1 MAMKNI
7 PDRFGIATSSIAV
20 VLCWFAIDTIVAEA
34 LTPKPQ
40 PFAQEL
46 ARAEPISGA
55 SLADWTAEAA
65 LRGDLVGDI
74 AMARAAPAL
83 NRGTTAEPPEKAA
96 ARQRAL
102 ATASASLALAP
113 HSSAM
118 WLLVAMLSSR
128 TQTEAS
134 VAAVLKMSYLTSSSD
149 ANLIP
154 TRLAVL
160 SLSPAIADPELR
172 SLLRSD
178 IRLILT
184 RRPDLKAAIAG
195 AYRAGSAEAK
205 AIIDEDVRSIDPG
218 FATSLL

>member
-20 VLCWFAIDTIVAEA
+20 VLGWFAIDTILAEA
-34 LTPKPQ
+34 LTPKAQ
-40 PFAQEL
+40 TFAQEL
-46 ARAEPISGA
+46 ARAEPISGG
-55 SLADWTAEAA
+55 SLADWAAAAA

-74 AMARAAPAL
+74 AMARAVPAL
-83 NRGTTAEPPEKAA
+83 NRGNTPEAPEKAA
-96 ARQRAL
+96 ARERAL
-102 ATASASLALAP
+102 ATARASLSLAP

-118 WLLVAMLSSR
+118 WLLVAMLLSQ

-134 VAAVLKMSYLTSSSD
+134 VAAVLKMSYLTSSAD

-160 SLSPAIADPELR
+160 AVSPAIADPELQ

-184 RRPDLKAAIAG
+184 RRPDLKAAIAS
-195 AYRAGSAEAK
+195 AYRDGSPEAK
-205 AIIDEDVRSIDPG
+205 ATIDEVVRSIDPG
-218 FATSLL
+218 FAASLL